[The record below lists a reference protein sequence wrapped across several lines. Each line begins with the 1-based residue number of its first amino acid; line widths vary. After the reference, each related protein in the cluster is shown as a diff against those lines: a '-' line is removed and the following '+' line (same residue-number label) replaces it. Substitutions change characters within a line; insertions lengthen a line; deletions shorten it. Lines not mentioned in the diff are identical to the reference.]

1 MTVGLAPSRLTRP
14 ACPWP
19 ALPRQVPL
27 VPLDSCAISV
37 TDLKGGWVKQVRIS
51 ATGVGTWDNGRR
63 PNFSVKTTDTCGF
76 FDTSFPDDRVFRGAL
91 SKDKNRLTFSPENF
105 WDRTGA

>member
-1 MTVGLAPSRLTRP
+1 LTVGLAPSRLTRP

-37 TDLKGGWVKQVRIS
+37 ADLKGGWANEVRIS
-51 ATGVGTWDNGRR
+51 ANGVGTWNNGRR

-76 FDTSFPDDRVFRGAL
+76 FDTSFPDTRVFLGAL
-91 SKDKNRLTFSPENF
+91 SQDKNLLMFSPDHY
-105 WDRTGA
+105 WARTSA